1 MPIKKTLHYLTGDYS
16 DFSLE
21 SRIFHS
27 LCLVA
32 IATLAYCIP
41 LNFALDL
48 PFSAWLSVAA
58 LVIQSLLYY
67 LSRFLNKTKQSR
79 VLSIVIIH
87 IILTVNYFFNSGTGG
102 PSLLL
107 LLAVFFLVVAVA
119 DPKTYK
125 YWVAINVLIAL
136 GLLSCEYFY
145 PSTIQSQ
152 YISPSTKYG
161 NLATSYCLCSLTIL
175 TGLRYIKSNYYQSQ
189 RLLHSKAEDLEKI
202 NQTKN
207 RMFSIISH
215 DLRAPIASIESYIE
229 ILSEM
234 EIDHKDRKAIKG
246 DLILLTQNTD
256 IMLSNLLM
264 WSKSQMEGIVMD
276 IKLINLAET
285 VGPVVEVFKPIA
297 NGKDVILSCLI
308 EPNLQ
313 VYADQNMLQLV
324 IRNILSNAIKFTHPG
339 GTVNLKAVYENATC
353 QIIIK
358 DTGTGMTE
366 HTKSAI
372 FSVKGLSSY
381 GTKNEKGV
389 GLGLSLSKEFTEL
402 QNGSLKFES
411 EVGLGTTFFI
421 SMPLSQS

>member
-27 LCLVA
+27 ICLVG
-32 IATLAYCIP
+32 IVTLAYCIP

-67 LSRFLNKTKQSR
+67 LSRFLNKTEQSR
-79 VLSIVIIH
+79 VLSILIIH
-87 IILTVNYFFNSGTGG
+87 IILIVNYFYNSGTKG

-125 YWVAINVLIAL
+125 YWVALNVLIAL

-145 PSTIQSQ
+145 PATIRSQ

-175 TGLRYIKSNYYQSQ
+175 TGLWYIKSNYYQSQ
-189 RLLHSKAEDLEKI
+189 RLLNSKAEDLEKI

-215 DLRAPIASIESYIE
+215 DLRAPIASIQSYLE

-234 EIDHKDRKAIKG
+234 EIDHKDREAIKG

-256 IMLSNLLM
+256 MMLTNLLM

-285 VGPVVEVFKPIA
+285 VRPVVEVFKPIA
-297 NGKDVILSCLI
+297 NGKNVILSCLI

-324 IRNILSNAIKFTHPG
+324 VRNILSNAIKFTHPG

-366 HTKSAI
+366 QTKSAI
-372 FSVKGLSSY
+372 FSVKGQSSY
-381 GTKNEKGV
+381 GTKNEKGI

-402 QNGSLKFES
+402 QNGSLRFES

-421 SMPLSQS
+421 SIPLSQS

>member
-1 MPIKKTLHYLTGDYS
+1 MPIRKTLDYLTGDYT

-32 IATLAYCIP
+32 IVTLAYCIP
-41 LNFALDL
+41 LNFVLGL
-48 PFSAWLSVAA
+48 PVSAWLSVAG
-58 LVIQSLLYY
+58 LLMQTLLYY

-87 IILTVNYFFNSGTGG
+87 IILIVNYFFSSGTGG

-107 LLAVFFLVVAVA
+107 LLAVFFLVGAVA

-125 YWVAINVLIAL
+125 FWITLNVLIAL
-136 GLLSCEYFY
+136 GLLLFEYFY
-145 PSTIQSQ
+145 PQTIQSQ
-152 YISPSTKYG
+152 YISPSTKFG
-161 NLATSYCLCSLTIL
+161 DLAASYCLCSLTIL
-175 TGLRYIKSNYYQSQ
+175 IGIRYIKFNYYQSQ
-189 RLLHSKAEDLEKI
+189 QLLHSKAEDLEKI

-215 DLRAPIASIESYIE
+215 DLRAPIASIQSYLE
-229 ILSEM
+229 ILSVM
-234 EIDHKDRKAIKG
+234 EIDHEDRKAIKG

-256 IMLSNLLM
+256 MMLSNLLM

-276 IKLINLAET
+276 KKLINLAET
-285 VGPVVEVFKPIA
+285 VRPVVEVFKPIA
-297 NGKDVILSCLI
+297 NGKNVILSCLI
-308 EPNLQ
+308 EPSLQ
-313 VYADQNMLQLV
+313 VFADQDMLQLV

-339 GTVNLKAVYENATC
+339 GTVDLKAVYGNETC

-358 DTGTGMTE
+358 DTGTGMDE
-366 HTKSAI
+366 LTKSAI
-372 FSVKGLSSY
+372 FSVKGQSSY
-381 GTKNEKGV
+381 GTKNEKGIGL
-389 GLGLSLSKEFTEL
+389 GLGLSKDFTEL

-411 EVGLGTTFFI
+411 KVGEGTTFFI
-421 SMPLSQS
+421 SIPLAQS